1 MNVAAVDFGSS
12 GVSMY
17 CSTCGTRVPMGA
29 TRCDSC
35 GAALRATV
43 PERLPAT
50 APQLPRVATESAV
63 IGSCVRCGYRGQGLS
78 YFSRGSHVAAL
89 LGLSIV
95 TAGAMGMGGILYYFL
110 RRDHQICPHCRAS
123 WGQYGERAL
132 ARSVAGPD
140 EPRVTEPSF
149 SRTGSGKRAL
159 SILLFVLAAALAV
172 GGVAATAVQPFIVAG
187 AATLGGLLLQHSAEK
202 DRQGRRVAL
211 LASLQ
216 PHVLQ
221 LAARHGARLT
231 VSGVAAELGWSLRR
245 AEKVLQSLDD
255 GVRVS
260 SEVTDEGVIVY
271 EFRELS
277 RSLERPA

>member
-1 MNVAAVDFGSS
+1 
-12 GVSMY
+12 
-17 CSTCGTRVPMGA
+17 
-29 TRCDSC
+29 
-35 GAALRATV
+35 
-43 PERLPAT
+43 
-50 APQLPRVATESAV
+50 
-63 IGSCVRCGYRGQGLS
+63 VRCGYRGQGIS

-110 RRDHQICPHCRAS
+110 RRDHQICPNCGAS

-140 EPRVTEPSF
+140 EPRVPEPSF
-149 SRTGSGKRAL
+149 SRTGTGKRGL
-159 SILLFVLAAALAV
+159 SIILFVLAAALAV
-172 GGVAATAVQPFIVAG
+172 GGVVGSAVPPLLFAG

-202 DRQGRRVAL
+202 DRQGRRAAL

-221 LAARHGARLT
+221 LAAKHGAQLT
-231 VSGVAAELGWSLRR
+231 VTEVAAELGWSLRR

-255 GVRVS
+255 GIRVS
-260 SEVTDEGVIVY
+260 SDVTDEGVIVY
-271 EFRELS
+271 EFRELA
-277 RSLERPA
+277 RSLDRPA